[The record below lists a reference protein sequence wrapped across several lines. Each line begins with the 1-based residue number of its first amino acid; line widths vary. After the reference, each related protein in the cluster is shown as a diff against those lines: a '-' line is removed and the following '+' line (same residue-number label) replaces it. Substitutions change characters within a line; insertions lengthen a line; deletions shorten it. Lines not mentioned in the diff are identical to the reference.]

1 MRLKLKNGGIA
12 ESLLNIT
19 RNNFMSPPVQN
30 AQTQAP
36 EDDEELNNNFDRT
49 LGATMLAQPLSGTTA
64 LQNYGQGYLAADQQ
78 RNEQLKQKE
87 AYRMHGEELKQ
98 KMVNTLIAVDEYKQN
113 LEFKNRELDV
123 SASHKNRQLDEMER
137 HNLASEEITN
147 NKAMQKQM
155 SDQMS
160 PIDKIISEGE
170 EAKNAL
176 QTYERMKKNPD
187 IVPQLNHTL
196 SGTYKITQGTNSTI
210 KKLFGSPTSEDFIKE
225 AELSHYPTRLSG
237 SIANALKN
245 KNVDPKTIDLKVKQ
259 FRKAVAEKMPKNIKD
274 IDAIAKKI
282 LGGVE

>member
-123 SASHKNRQLDEMER
+123 SASQKNRQLDEMER

-187 IVPQLNHTL
+187 IVPQLNNTL
-196 SGTYKITQGTNSTI
+196 SGNYKIAKGDNSFWSTAPSS
-210 KKLFGSPTSEDFIKE
+210 KDFIKE

-237 SIANALKN
+237 SLANALKN
-245 KNVDPKTIDLKVKQ
+245 KNVDPKTIDLKVQQ
-259 FRKAVAEKMPKNIKD
+259 FKKAVAEKMPKNIKD

>member
-19 RNNFMSPPVQN
+19 RNNFMSPPVQTS
-30 AQTQAP
+30 QTQAP
-36 EDDEELNNNFDRT
+36 NDDEELNNNFDRT

-78 RNEQLKQKE
+78 RNEQMKQKE
-87 AYRMHGEELKQ
+87 AYKMHGEELKQ
-98 KMVNTLIAVDEYKQN
+98 KMVNTLIAVEQYKMN
-113 LEFKNRELDV
+113 HEFKNRELDI
-123 SASHKNRQLDEMER
+123 SASQKNRQLDEMER
-137 HNLASEEITN
+137 HNLASEEIANT
-147 NKAMQKQM
+147 KALQKKM
-155 SDQMS
+155 SEQMS

-187 IVPQLNHTL
+187 IVPQLNNTL
-196 SGTYKITQGTNSTI
+196 SGNYKIAKADNS
-210 KKLFGSPTSEDFIKE
+210 FWGMGPSSENFIKE
-225 AELSHYPTRLSG
+225 AELSHYPTRLAG

-245 KNVDPKTIDLKVKQ
+245 KNVDPKTIDLKVQQ
-259 FRKAVAEKMPKNIKD
+259 FRKAVAEKMPKNIKE

>member
-19 RNNFMSPPVQN
+19 RNNFMSPPVHN

-78 RNEQLKQKE
+78 RNEQLKQKQ
-87 AYRMHGEELKQ
+87 AYTMHGEELKQ

-123 SASHKNRQLDEMER
+123 SASQKNRQLDEMER

-147 NKAMQKQM
+147 NKAMQKNM

-176 QTYERMKKNPD
+176 QTYARMKQNPD
-187 IVPQLNHTL
+187 VVPQLNHTL
-196 SGTYKITQGTNSTI
+196 SGNYKITQGTNSTI
-210 KKLFGSPTSEDFIKE
+210 KKLLGSPTSEDFIKE

-245 KNVDPKTIDLKVKQ
+245 KNVDPKTIDLKVKE

>member
-19 RNNFMSPPVQN
+19 RNNFMTPPGQRQP
-30 AQTQAP
+30 ALSP
-36 EDDEELNNNFDRT
+36 EDEDELNNNFDRT

-98 KMVNTLIAVDEYKQN
+98 KMVNTLIAVEQYKMN
-113 LEFKNRELDV
+113 HEFKNRELEI
-123 SASHKNRQLDEMER
+123 SASQKNRQLDEMER
-137 HNLASEEITN
+137 HNLASEEISN
-147 NKAMQKQM
+147 NKALQKHI
-155 SDQMS
+155 SDQIS

-187 IVPQLNHTL
+187 IVPQLNNTL
-196 SGTYKITQGTNSTI
+196 SGNYKIAKGSTSKI
-210 KKLFGSPTSEDFIKE
+210 MSLLGSPTSEDFIKE
-225 AELSHYPTRLSG
+225 AELSHYPTRLAG

-245 KNVDPKTIDLKVKQ
+245 KNVDPKTIDLKVQQ
-259 FRKAVAEKMPKNIKD
+259 FRKAVAEKMPKNIKE

-282 LGGVE
+282 LGGAE